1 MTKKLLPIL
10 LLMGGLC
17 GAGSSAEA
25 QFRFDRPFA
34 PQEGLVAPTERPYRD
49 EICLNGRWK
58 FMPVATEGMTPGQL
72 RSPSYPSAFAWDA
85 TECKVPSPW
94 NVNSFARGGG
104 GDFAAYPS
112 YPDAWEQVQAAW
124 LQKRV
129 RIPADWDRRRI
140 VLHFEAVAGYARVFV
155 NGSPVCEHFDL
166 FLPFTADITRHARP
180 GEELEVTVWV
190 ARASLFD
197 EPGKYGKRPYVGGS
211 FWGNHIAGIWQDVYL
226 VSYPEVYIADTY
238 VDPDVAA
245 NRLTAELTILNTTDR
260 PQRVSLGADVRR
272 WHNDADTSA
281 LRFPE
286 PAWHLDEV
294 PALVCAERSVTL
306 SPGENRVTLQCT
318 PDGRLEAWSPSA
330 PALYGLTVSMQG
342 RQGIADRDYTRFGW
356 RQFRLKGTR
365 FYLNDELIELKG
377 DSWHFMGIPQMTR
390 RYAYSW
396 YRMLR
401 DANANAV
408 RLHAQVYP
416 RFYMDMA
423 DEMGICV
430 LDETAMWSSDGGP
443 KVDSEAFW
451 QACRRHVRGM
461 VLRDR
466 NHPSVFGWSICNE
479 MLAITRDVFHAP
491 DSIVARNVAEI
502 NEWVRIT
509 RECDRSR
516 NWISGDGETQTDTD
530 LPTVIGHYCNTP
542 LMLEWKG
549 KGKPWG
555 VGEMGMCY
563 AGTPAHVSVVN
574 GDRAFESQE
583 GRMEG
588 LAGEAFETISM
599 QRGLDAC
606 YASIFN
612 LAWYGTQPLEIG
624 LDDTTRPVE
633 AADGIWFAPYAEGVP
648 GVQPERLGPYTT
660 TFNPGYDPRLP
671 LYRPWALFYGVQAA
685 FSDTY
690 AALPNRWAVRKHTE
704 IAEPVPEARDVV
716 WISADGESKTRAQ
729 FEELSVAF
737 RPLDA
742 RRRQLI
748 LLDGVHP
755 VDDPALVGR
764 LRAALDAGSTLLVWN
779 ITSAALPLVEELGG
793 RTVTLAPRRAAS
805 YVIRGR
811 HSLLNGQDLSTL
823 YFNERTKEP
832 VSACVMRADT
842 ALYASLLEPCNTDWS
857 TWNYQEETVK
867 TGQVLRSERERKPLG
882 SVLLCGRVGRGELLL
897 SAIDPFVLGN
907 KGSILIQEMLHN
919 LGARFDGR
927 PRHIPAAL
935 DGEGRIVHALV
946 SGTYSGGTLDE
957 VMAHDYLEGTPATEL
972 RPGAATSGRYWGAME
987 SDEKGFWNFE
997 TMNLKGA
1004 QQECTAYLSFWL
1016 FSPRSLVNL
1025 LLEPNMPRLDLEFA
1039 VDDRL
1044 VVCVNGK
1051 PADCTLKRRP
1061 EALYPMC
1068 MEGLPLEKGWNHI
1081 LLKVGQLWGGWNGR
1095 FRLTATDPAYMQ
1107 QLESVIMK

>member
-1 MTKKLLPIL
+1 MTKKLLPL
-10 LLMGGLC
+10 LLLLGGLY
-17 GAGSSAEA
+17 GAENSA
-25 QFRFDRPFA
+25 QSQTRFNRPFA
-34 PQEGLVAPTERPYRD
+34 PQEGFVATPERPCRD

-58 FMPVATEGMTPGQL
+58 FMPVETEGMTPEQL
-72 RSPSYPSAFAWDA
+72 KTQTYPTAPVWDA
-85 TECKVPSPW
+85 VECKVPSPW
-94 NVNSFARGGG
+94 NVNGFSRGGG
-104 GDFAAYPS
+104 GDFVAYPS
-112 YPDAWEQVQAAW
+112 YPEAWEHVQAAW
-124 LQKRV
+124 LQKKV
-129 RIPADWDRRRI
+129 RIPAGWDRRRI
-140 VLHFEAVAGYARVFV
+140 ILHFEAVAGYARVFA
-155 NGSPVCEHFDL
+155 NGNLVCENFDL
-166 FLPFTADITRHARP
+166 FLPFSADVTDYARP
-180 GEELEVTVWV
+180 GQEIEVTVWV

-197 EPGKYGKRPYVGGS
+197 EPGKYGKRPYIGGS
-211 FWGNHIAGIWQDVYL
+211 FWGNHIAGIWQDVFL
-226 VSYPEVYIADTY
+226 LSYPEVYIADTY
-238 VDPDVAA
+238 IDPDVAGD
-245 NRLTAELTILNTTDR
+245 RLSAELTILNTTGK
-260 PQRVSLGADVRR
+260 PQRVALSADVRR

-281 LRFPE
+281 LSFPV
-286 PAWHLDEV
+286 PAWHLDDA
-294 PALVCAERSVTL
+294 PALDYPVQHVTL
-306 SPGENRVTLQCT
+306 APGENKVTLQGV
-318 PDGRLEAWSPSA
+318 PDGRLEKWSPA
-330 PALYGLTVSMQG
+330 NPALYGMTVSMQG
-342 RQGIADRDYTRFGW
+342 RKGIADRDYTRFGW

-365 FYLNDELIELKG
+365 FYLNDEVIELKG

-408 RLHAQVYP
+408 RLHAQVFP
-416 RFYMDMA
+416 RFYLDMA

-443 KVDSEAFW
+443 KVDAEAFW
-451 QACRRHVRGM
+451 QACRDHVRGM

-466 NHPSVFGWSICNE
+466 NHPSVFGWSVCNE
-479 MLAITRDVFHAP
+479 MLAVTKHVVHAP
-491 DSIVARNVAEI
+491 EPIVERNIAEI

-509 RECDRSR
+509 RECDHTR

-542 LMLEWKG
+542 LMLEWKS

-612 LAWYGTQPLEIG
+612 LAWYGVQPLEIG
-624 LDDTTRPVE
+624 LEDITRPVKAE
-633 AADGIWFAPYAEGVP
+633 DGIWFGPYREGGP

-671 LYRPWALFYGVQAA
+671 LYRPWALFEGVKAA

-690 AALPNRWAVRKHTE
+690 AALPNKWAVRKHTE
-704 IAEPVPEARDVV
+704 ISEPVPAARDVV
-716 WISADGESKTRAQ
+716 WISADPESKAERQ

-737 RPLDA
+737 RPLDT
-742 RRRQLI
+742 RRSQLI
-748 LLDGVHP
+748 LLDGIRP
-755 VDDPALVGR
+755 AEDPALVER
-764 LRAALDAGSTLLVWN
+764 LRAALGAGSTLLVWN
-779 ITSAALPLVEELGG
+779 ISPAALPLVEKLGG
-793 RTVTLAPRRAAS
+793 HAVTLTPRNAAS
-805 YVIRGR
+805 YIIRGK

-832 VSACVMRADT
+832 VSSFVMTSGDA
-842 ALYASLLEPCNTDWS
+842 YATLLDPCNTDWS
-857 TWNYQEETVK
+857 KWNYQEENIK
-867 TGQVLRSERERKPLG
+867 TGQVLRSERESKPLG
-882 SVLLCGRVGRGELLL
+882 SVLLRGEAGRGELLL

-907 KGSILIQEMLHN
+907 KGSALIHEMLHN
-919 LGARFDGR
+919 LGARFNGR

-935 DGEGRIVHALV
+935 DRNGTVVHALL
-946 SGTYSGGTLDE
+946 SGTYAGGSMDE
-957 VMAHDYLEGTPATEL
+957 VMARDYLEGTPAADL
-972 RPGAATSGRYWGAME
+972 RPGAVTSGRYWGAMDSNE
-987 SDEKGFWNFE
+987 EGFWNFE
-997 TMNLKGA
+997 TMNLKGEQKDCA
-1004 QQECTAYLSFWL
+1004 VYLSFWL

-1039 VDDRL
+1039 VDDKL
-1044 VVCVNGK
+1044 AVYVNSNLLDNAIK
-1051 PADCTLKRRP
+1051 RQDNPALPQRI
-1061 EALYPMC
+1061 
-1068 MEGLPLEKGWNHI
+1068 EGIPLEKGWNHV

-1095 FRLTATDPAYMQ
+1095 FRFTATDPAYMR
-1107 QLESVIMK
+1107 QLESVIMQ